1 MRLGRSI
8 TLIAAVTLMAA
19 FTVSAAS
26 ATQPAA
32 AANVCRSAI
41 DRSAAVPP
49 APAGQAT
56 VTGVRIGNH
65 ENETLRYDRVVVDLT
80 KPLGHYTVQYV
91 PQVIAD
97 GSGNPVHLAGKAF
110 LNVRFNA
117 VGHDDNGHGTITTS
131 TDQVADWGSLR
142 EVRLVGDFEAVMNF
156 GIGLRASTDFVVSTL
171 TSPNRLVIDVAM
183 PGQHPWRQ
191 CRP

>member
-1 MRLGRSI
+1 M
-8 TLIAAVTLMAA
+8 TA

-26 ATQPAA
+26 AAQPAA
-32 AANVCRSAI
+32 ATNVCRSAI
-41 DRSAAVPP
+41 DRSTTVPP
-49 APAGQAT
+49 TGQVT

-65 ENETLRYDRVVVDLT
+65 ENETLRYDRVVIDLT
-80 KPLGHYTVQYV
+80 NPLDHYTVQYV

-97 GSGNPVHLAGKAF
+97 GSGNVVHLRGKAF

-131 TDQVADWGSLR
+131 TDQVVNWGSLR
-142 EVRLVGDFEAVMNF
+142 EVRLVGDYEAVVSF
-156 GIGLRASTDFVVSTL
+156 GIGLRSSTDFVVSTL
-171 TSPNRLVIDVAM
+171 ASPNRLVIDVAM